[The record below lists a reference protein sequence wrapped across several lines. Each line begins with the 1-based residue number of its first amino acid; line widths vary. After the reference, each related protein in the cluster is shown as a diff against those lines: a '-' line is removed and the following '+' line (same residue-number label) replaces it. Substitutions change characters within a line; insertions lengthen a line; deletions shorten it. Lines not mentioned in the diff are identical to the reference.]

1 MQLTAAEVSL
11 AQAAAPEGE
20 PNVAVKAAALKLV
33 NSLAGSQHAPVFQA
47 AVTQLP
53 QSAKQRLQ
61 VLSMTQNGCM

>member
-1 MQLTAAEVSL
+1 MDDIIAT

-20 PNVAVKAAALKLV
+20 PNLALKAAALKLV
-33 NSLAGSQHAPVFQA
+33 NSLASSQHAAAFQA

-61 VLSMTQNGCM
+61 VS